1 MNKLTINRGTIKEF
15 GSKYT
20 NYITFVF
27 LFIVL
32 GILTRGGSMQLTSLQ
47 NLVIAESVRAFA
59 ALGVG
64 MIIITRGI
72 DLSIG
77 FMVCLTTS
85 IAASFAQNPD
95 YSSAM
100 YPGVNFPLFLP
111 ILTAIAVGTLFGAF
125 NGVLVAYAKLPPFI
139 ATLGTMSLA
148 RGIQLIY
155 TQAKVVGSV
164 KDNYKAIAQGFIG
177 PVPNLVIYVAVAA
190 FIVWL
195 ILKHT
200 RLGTNFYAIGGNPQA
215 ARVAGINVEAN
226 LVVVYAIA
234 GFLYGVAGVLQAS
247 RLGLANSLTGQGMEL
262 DAIAA
267 VTVGGISQSGGVG
280 TMGGMLVGVLTMG
293 IINYGMTY
301 LSIDSYYQLLVKGT
315 IIIIAVYFDMRKNA
329 RKA

>member
-1 MNKLTINRGTIKEF
+1 
-15 GSKYT
+15 
-20 NYITFVF
+20 
-27 LFIVL
+27 
-32 GILTRGGSMQLTSLQ
+32 MQLTSLQ

-226 LVVVYAIA
+226 LVVVYALA
-234 GFLYGVAGVLQAS
+234 GFLYGVSGVLQAS

>member
-1 MNKLTINRGTIKEF
+1 MKKFSIDYRSVKDF

-20 NYITFVF
+20 NYITFVV

-32 GILTRGGSMQLTSLQ
+32 GILTRGGSVKVASLQ
-47 NLVIAESVRAFA
+47 NLVIAESIRAFA

-85 IAASFAQNPD
+85 IAASFAQNAN
-95 YSSAM
+95 YSAAM
-100 YPGVNFPLFLP
+100 YPGVVFPLVLP
-111 ILTAIAVGTLFGAF
+111 LAAAVLVGTLFGAF

-139 ATLGTMSLA
+139 ATLGSMSLA

-164 KDNYKAIAQGFIG
+164 RDDYKHIAQGFIG
-177 PVPNLVIYVAVAA
+177 HVPNLVIYVAVAA

-195 ILKHT
+195 ILRHT
-200 RLGTNFYAIGGNPQA
+200 RLGANFYAIGGNPQA

-226 LVVVYAIA
+226 LVAVYAVA
-234 GFLYGVAGVLQAS
+234 GFLYGVAGALQAS
-247 RLGLANSLTGQGMEL
+247 RLGLANSLTGNGMEL

-280 TMGGMLVGVLTMG
+280 TMGGMLIGVLTMG